1 MNPIDIAVV
10 VIILL
15 SAILAFFRGFV
26 REFLSIAALVVA
38 VIVAV
43 AALPMAEPWVR
54 QYLDMPPIDTII
66 AAAGVFLIALVI
78 LSVIS
83 HFIAKLVENSA
94 VTPIDRSLGLLFGL
108 LRGAVLV
115 CVAYLLLLWFFPP
128 PNQPDWMQEA
138 RTRPAVERGTQML
151 VSLVPPTVIDNL
163 MARADAMTGRELP
176 TPGGASSPGGGGGQ
190 VAPLRQEPE
199 ATRPAVP
206 SVPSVPT
213 VPAPAEDGGS
223 VPADAD
229 PNEPATGG

>member
-10 VIILL
+10 VIIAL
-15 SAILAFFRGFV
+15 SALLAFFRGFV

-38 VIVAV
+38 VIVAI
-43 AALPMAEPWVR
+43 AALPVAEPWVR
-54 QYLDMPPIDTII
+54 QYLDMPPIDTIV

-78 LSVIS
+78 LSIIS

-128 PNQPDWMQEA
+128 PNQPAWLQEA
-138 RTRPAVERGTQML
+138 RTQPAIERGTQIL

-176 TPGGASSPGGGGGQ
+176 VPGASGTGGGDT
-190 VAPLRQEPE
+190 VAPLRSEPD

-206 SVPSVPT
+206 GVPGVPE
-213 VPAPAEDGGS
+213 VPAPADEGGS
-223 VPADAD
+223 VPRDAAPD
-229 PNEPATGG
+229 TGSGG